1 MRSTQQASRRA
12 ALGVLAL
19 LVVLGVTTAASD
31 FRADEPSPSALDLAP
46 SRGRVV
52 LVDFWASWCAP
63 CRESFPWMS
72 EMLRKY
78 GERGLDIVAVNLDE
92 DRAAA
97 DAFLAQW
104 PAGFLIVH
112 DPQGRIAADFDIRTM
127 PTSVL
132 FDREGRPAL
141 VHAGFRAE
149 DAGAYEK
156 DIEALLDGTVVGRAV
171 PPRDLVASTAA
182 AAKGKVRAWER
193 GVLARRDMALDSDPL
208 ETAFD
213 DHVFFSKEGASGGRS
228 FAGGG
233 CGCN

>member
-19 LVVLGVTTAASD
+19 LAVHGVTTATLAA
-31 FRADEPSPSALDLAP
+31 RPDEHSSAVLDLAP

-92 DRAAA
+92 DRAVA
-97 DAFLAQW
+97 DAFLAQR
-104 PAGFLIVH
+104 PAGFRIVH
-112 DPQGRIAADFDIRTM
+112 DPEGRIASDFDIRTM

-132 FDREGRPAL
+132 FDREGQPAL
-141 VHAGFRAE
+141 VHAGFRTE
-149 DAGAYEK
+149 DAVAYEK
-156 DIEALLDGTVVGRAV
+156 DIVALLDGAVVGRAV
-171 PPRDLVASTAA
+171 PPRELVASTAA
-182 AAKGKVRAWER
+182 RGKVRAWER
-193 GVLARRDMALDSDPL
+193 GVLARRDMALDTDPL
-208 ETAFD
+208 EIAFD